1 MTDRENASRISS
13 QTIGTLWAAA
23 APVELPLPGV
33 PPCSLQ
39 IDPGAGTLRLRTGYQ
54 LPEPDVDALRNVDF
68 HAVADG
74 SDDVAEIV
82 ISVDQGGVEV
92 GYGFVAAVVAQL
104 QQSGRP
110 LAEAVATA
118 VAQFRDLTMAR
129 SPLPLE
135 REIGLLGELL
145 FLEYCI
151 STLGAQTALDAWH
164 GPLAEEHDFAIGS
177 VCVEIKSTTSDRR
190 VHVIHGLDQL
200 EPLSGVPL
208 VLLSLQLTRS
218 SPDSGRT
225 LPDVVAA
232 VRANA
237 GAQRGALDHKLSLL
251 GWDDFD
257 ADLHDTPWA
266 VRSAPLAYA
275 VDEDFPAITSDRLG
289 GAVPHL
295 GQISDVSYRVDLTDR
310 EPIELPHPFRDFTEW
325 SQS

>member
-1 MTDRENASRISS
+1 MTDGGNLHQLSDETVAA
-13 QTIGTLWAAA
+13 LWAAA

-33 PPCSLQ
+33 PPCTLQ
-39 IDPGAGTLRLRTGYQ
+39 IDPGAGTLHLRTAYQ
-54 LPEPDVDALRNVDF
+54 LPEPDIGTLRNVDF

-74 SDDVAEIV
+74 HDDVAEIV
-82 ISVDQGGVEV
+82 VRVNDDGIQI
-92 GYGFVAAVVAQL
+92 GYGFLAAIISQL
-104 QQSGRP
+104 QQDARP

-118 VAQFRDLTMAR
+118 VGQFRNLTMAR
-129 SPLPLE
+129 SPLPIE

-145 FLEYCI
+145 FLDYCM
-151 STLGAQTALDAWH
+151 TALGPQAAVSAWH

-177 VCVEIKSTTSDRR
+177 VHVEVKSTASDRR

-200 EPLSGVPL
+200 EPLTGVPL
-208 VLLSLQLTRS
+208 VLVSIQLTRS

-225 LPDVVAA
+225 LPAVIAA
-232 VRANA
+232 VRVHA
-237 GAQRGALDHKLSLL
+237 GAQRGALDAKLAAL

-257 ADLHDTPWA
+257 ADLYDTPWA

-275 VDEDFPAITSDRLG
+275 VDEDFPAITSNRLG

-310 EPIELPHPFRDFTEW
+310 DPTALPHPIQDFTEW
-325 SQS
+325 SQQ

>member
-1 MTDRENASRISS
+1 MTDGKNPHQLSS
-13 QTIGTLWAAA
+13 ETVGALWAAA
-23 APVELPLPGV
+23 APVEIPLPGV
-33 PPCSLQ
+33 PPCTLQ
-39 IDPGAGTLRLRTGYQ
+39 IDPGAGTLRLRTAYQ
-54 LPEPDVDALRNVDF
+54 LPEPDVGTLRNVDF

-74 SDDVAEIV
+74 NDDVAEIV
-82 ISVDQGGVEV
+82 ISVDEGGVEV
-92 GYGFVAAVVAQL
+92 GYGFLAAVVAQL
-104 QQSGRP
+104 QQAGRP

-118 VAQFRDLTMAR
+118 LAHLRDLTIAR

-151 STLGAQTALDAWH
+151 TVLGAQAAIDAWH

-177 VCVEIKSTTSDRR
+177 VHVEVKSTASDRR

-200 EPLSGVPL
+200 EPLAGVPL
-208 VLLSLQLTRS
+208 VLLSMQLTRS

-225 LPDVVAA
+225 LPAVITA
-232 VRANA
+232 VRLHA
-237 GAQRGALDHKLSLL
+237 GARRGALDVKLTML

-257 ADLHDTPWA
+257 ADLYDTPWA
-266 VRSAPLAYA
+266 VRSVPLAYA

-310 EPIELPHPFRDFTEW
+310 NPTALPHPFRDLTEW
-325 SQS
+325 SQQ

>member
-1 MTDRENASRISS
+1 MTDGDNSHQLSS
-13 QTIGTLWAAA
+13 ATVGVLWAAA
-23 APVELPLPGV
+23 APVELTLPGV
-33 PPCSLQ
+33 PPCTLQ
-39 IDPGAGTLRLRTGYQ
+39 IDPGAGTLRLRTAYQ
-54 LPEPDVDALRNVDF
+54 LPEPDVGTLRNVDF

-74 SDDVAEIV
+74 NDDVAEIV
-82 ISVDQGGVEV
+82 VSVDEGGVEV
-92 GYGFVAAVVAQL
+92 GYGFLAAVVAQL
-104 QQSGRP
+104 QQAGRP

-118 VAQFRDLTMAR
+118 VAHLRDLTMAR

-151 STLGAQTALDAWH
+151 TVLGAQAAVDAWH

-177 VCVEIKSTTSDRR
+177 VHVEVKSTASDRR

-200 EPLSGVPL
+200 EPLAGVPL
-208 VLLSLQLTRS
+208 VLLSMQLTRS
-218 SPDSGRT
+218 SPESGRT
-225 LPDVVAA
+225 LPAVIAA
-232 VRANA
+232 VRTHA
-237 GAQRGALDHKLSLL
+237 GARRGALDVKLAML

-310 EPIELPHPFRDFTEW
+310 NPTSLPHPFRDFIEW
-325 SQS
+325 SQQ